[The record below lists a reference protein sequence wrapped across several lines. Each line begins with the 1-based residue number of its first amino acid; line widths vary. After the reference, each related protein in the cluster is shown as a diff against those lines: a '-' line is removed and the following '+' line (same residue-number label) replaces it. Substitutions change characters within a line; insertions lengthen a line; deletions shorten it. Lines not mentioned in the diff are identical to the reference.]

1 VRPRFLHVLAACVP
15 LAGCGYV
22 GDPQPPSLQ
31 VPAAVADLAAEQR
44 GGRIHLRFTLPA
56 VTTDGVGIR
65 TFPDVELTGG
75 PEGAAERIPVGAAAP
90 GPVELDVPVGDWAG
104 KRVVFQARS
113 QGRKG
118 RWSAWSNVVV
128 LEVAVPQPPPSN
140 VAVKAVEEG
149 VLVSWQGA
157 AGPFRI
163 WRKGAAGVQPALAA
177 TVNGNEYLDREA
189 VLGQSYSY
197 QVQAAGSERSAE
209 VSITVTDTFPP
220 PAPLGLSAVASI
232 EAIELSWE
240 PVTAADLR
248 GYRVYRA
255 AGEGVAVLIADAV
268 GAPAYSDRTAEAG
281 VEYRYAVSALDEA
294 GNESAR
300 SGAVMAKR
308 P

>member
-1 VRPRFLHVLAACVP
+1 MHVVAACAP

-31 VPAAVADLAAEQR
+31 VPAAVADLSAEQR
-44 GGRIHLRFTLPA
+44 GDRIHLRFTLPA

-65 TFPDVELTGG
+65 AFPDVELTGG

-90 GPVELDVPVGDWAG
+90 GPVELDVPVGNWAG

-118 RWSAWSNVVV
+118 RWSAWSNVVA
-128 LEVAVPQPPPSN
+128 LEVAAPQPPPSN
-140 VAVKAVEEG
+140 VAAKAVQEG
-149 VLVSWQGA
+149 VLLSWQGA
-157 AGPFRI
+157 GGPFRV
-163 WRKGAAGVQPALAA
+163 WRKGPAGAQPALAA
-177 TVNGNEYLDREA
+177 TVNGHEYLDREA
-189 VLGQSYSY
+189 LLGQSYSY

-220 PAPLGLSAVASI
+220 PAPVGLSAVASLG
-232 EAIELSWE
+232 AVELSWE
-240 PVTAADLR
+240 PVTAGDLR

-255 AGEGVAVLIADAV
+255 AGGGAPAIIADAV
-268 GAPAYSDRTAEAG
+268 AAPAYSDRTAEAG

-294 GNESAR
+294 GNESPR
-300 SGAVMAKR
+300 SGTVTAKL